1 MKRHMK
7 NLQKGMGENL
17 GQITVLNLI
26 MVLIT
31 LFLYFAFVPVIEPM
45 IQDTIT
51 YLETNSSNPYTP
63 IISVMLYM
71 VPFMLLLVI
80 VVTAFNYAIPRRE
93 GT

>member
-1 MKRHMK
+1 MK